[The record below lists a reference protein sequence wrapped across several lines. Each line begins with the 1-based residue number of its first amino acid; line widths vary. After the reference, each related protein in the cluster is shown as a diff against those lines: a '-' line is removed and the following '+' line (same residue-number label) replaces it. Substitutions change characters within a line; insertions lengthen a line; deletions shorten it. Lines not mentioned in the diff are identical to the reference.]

1 MQEIESRVAVG
12 TLAVT
17 LLCSVALRSAA
28 TSAQEPDGA
37 KIYAATCASCH
48 QPSGLGLAEK
58 SYPPLVGSE
67 WVLGNEER
75 MVLIMLHGLTGEVEV
90 QGETFS
96 GQMPTWGPTFQ
107 DGDISAVA
115 TYVRRSWG
123 NHVSPVATETVTRLR
138 TQFADRKTPWTVPEL
153 RKAVPDRR

>member
-1 MQEIESRVAVG
+1 VQES
-12 TLAVT
+12 
-17 LLCSVALRSAA
+17 
-28 TSAQEPDGA
+28 DGA

-75 MVLIMLHGLTGEVEV
+75 LVLIILHGLTGEVEV

-96 GQMPTWGPTFQ
+96 GQMPTWGPTFK
-107 DGDISAVA
+107 DPDLAAVA

-138 TQFADRKTPWTVPEL
+138 LQYTDRKTPWSVPEL